1 MANKFIW
8 GAATAAYQIEGAA
21 NEDGRGKSI
30 WDVFSHSPGRTF
42 NGDTGDVACDHYHRY
57 REDVELMKWLRLDAY
72 RFSISWPR
80 VLPDGIGRVNSK
92 GLGFYDQLVDAL
104 LAAGIDPW
112 VTLFHW
118 DSPQALEARGGLT
131 NRDYAKWFAEYT
143 FVVTEALGDR
153 VKNWMTLNE
162 PLCSAWFGYYKGFF
176 APGVQD
182 LQTALNVS
190 HHLLLSHGYA
200 TEVLRQ
206 NVADARIGTAM
217 SLTPTESASDK
228 DEDLLAARLSDA
240 WNIRWFVDPIYGR
253 GYPEDLIAKLGMEPD
268 VHAGDLAKISTPT
281 DFLGV
286 NYYFREVI
294 AADSQDSLLGARGVE
309 QADSKVTGM
318 GWEIHADGLLRLL
331 ERLHR
336 DYAPKEMF
344 ITENGSAWPDEVVRG
359 EVIDSD
365 RIEYLAQHISVVKQA
380 QTQGIPVNGYFAWS
394 LLDNFEWAA
403 GYSQR
408 FGLIHVDYAT
418 QKRTPKQSAHWYR
431 DFIAQQK

>member
-1 MANKFIW
+1 MLF
-8 GAATAAYQIEGAA
+8 
-21 NEDGRGKSI
+21 RSI
-30 WDVFSHSPGRTF
+30 
-42 NGDTGDVACDHYHRY
+42 
-57 REDVELMKWLRLDAY
+57 
-72 RFSISWPR
+72 
-80 VLPDGIGRVNSK
+80 
-92 GLGFYDQLVDAL
+92 
-104 LAAGIDPW
+104 
-112 VTLFHW
+112 
-118 DSPQALEARGGLT
+118 
-131 NRDYAKWFAEYT
+131 
-143 FVVTEALGDR
+143 
-153 VKNWMTLNE
+153 
-162 PLCSAWFGYYKGFF
+162 
-176 APGVQD
+176 
-182 LQTALNVS
+182 
-190 HHLLLSHGYA
+190 
-200 TEVLRQ
+200 RQ
-206 NVADARIGTAM
+206 NVAGARIGTAM

-268 VHAGDLAKISTPT
+268 VHAGDFAKISTPT

-309 QADSKVTGM
+309 QADSNVTGM

-336 DYAPKEMF
+336 DYSPKEMF
-344 ITENGSAWPDEVVRG
+344 ITENGSAWPDEVVGG
-359 EVIDSD
+359 EVIDTD

-431 DFIAQQK
+431 DFISQQK

>member
-21 NEDGRGKSI
+21 NEDGRGQSI

-57 REDVELMKWLRLDAY
+57 REDVELMKWLGLDAY

-200 TEVLRQ
+200 TEVIRQ

-240 WNIRWFVDPIYGR
+240 WNIRWIVDPIYGR

-309 QADSKVTGM
+309 QADSNVTGM
-318 GWEIHADGLLRLL
+318 GWEIHADRSEEHTSEL
-331 ERLHR
+331 
-336 DYAPKEMF
+336 
-344 ITENGSAWPDEVVRG
+344 
-359 EVIDSD
+359 
-365 RIEYLAQHISVVKQA
+365 
-380 QTQGIPVNGYFAWS
+380 
-394 LLDNFEWAA
+394 
-403 GYSQR
+403 
-408 FGLIHVDYAT
+408 
-418 QKRTPKQSAHWYR
+418 QSH
-431 DFIAQQK
+431 